1 MKKTSIILLII
12 FFILGCRETSEIHQQ
27 LVKADSLLYKNFVD
41 SANNVLKEIEPKT
54 QEDSAYFFVLKA
66 ETTYREGKNPDFNEI
81 NFSIKYYEKHSNNR
95 NLANA
100 YYYKACAFIIRDTLP
115 NKIFTFLKKAEQ
127 VAEKTSDNS
136 LKGKICSALAY
147 TNAIF
152 GELETALYYA
162 NKDYLY
168 AKRLNYRRDIAY
180 ALIRI
185 SAIYN
190 ELGKIDSSEYYI
202 LQCKTLINEVNNND
216 KAFIY
221 NLLGECFLCEN
232 TEAAKNY
239 FITALKYA
247 KIPMAYRN
255 LSKIYY
261 AKNDI
266 QNWKIYCDSASV
278 NVGYKDKIDI
288 LSDIAQ
294 TYYDDNN
301 FAAYKQTT
309 DKIIKTMNDWCNNEK
324 ENYSLEIQHKF
335 DYEKQ
340 KNDYQRKILV
350 YIVVLIVLIILV
362 FNGIIIYKRRMQTK
376 LETITELNGLKLSIL
391 EKGRIIYDKIN
402 NCQPIS
408 DDKNDW
414 INCVYYFYIKNSNAD
429 KILGIY
435 NDLTI
440 ADQIFIIADDFLKKA
455 DEDIANIFDIETVTV
470 RTRRSKLKKKLK

>member
-1 MKKTSIILLII
+1 MKKANVILLIT
-12 FFILGCRETSEIHQQ
+12 FLVVSCQEKSEVYQQ
-27 LVKADSLLYKNFVD
+27 LVHVDSLLYKNFVD
-41 SANNVLKEIEPKT
+41 SANNILSDIKLQT
-54 QEDSAYFFVLKA
+54 TRDSAYFFVLNA
-66 ETTYREGKNPDFNEI
+66 ETEYRQSKEMKVDKI
-81 NFSIKYYEKHSNNR
+81 NFSINYYNKHLDNR

-100 YYYKACAFIIRDTLP
+100 YYYWACAWLIRDSIS
-115 NKIFTFLKKAEQ
+115 NDVVMALKSAELI
-127 VAEKTSDNS
+127 AEKTTDNS
-136 LKGKICSALAY
+136 LKNKICSALAY
-147 TNAIF
+147 VNASV
-152 GELETALYYA
+152 GEKNAAL
-162 NKDYLY
+162 KY
-168 AKRLNYRRDIAY
+168 AKREYYYAKKINCRRDIAY
-180 ALIRI
+180 ALLRL
-185 SAIYN
+185 SEAYK
-190 ELGKIDSSEYYI
+190 EVEKIDSAEYYI
-202 LQCKTLINEVNNND
+202 LQCKNLAKEVNNND
-216 KAFIY
+216 KSFIY
-221 NLLGECFLCEN
+221 NLLGECFIDNDTKIAE
-232 TEAAKNY
+232 E
-239 FITALKYA
+239 FFRTALRYK
-247 KIPMAYRN
+247 KIPNAYNN
-255 LSKIYY
+255 LASIFYSKH
-261 AKNDI
+261 DTV
-266 QNWKIYCDSASV
+266 NWKKYCDSALA
-278 NVGYKDKIDI
+278 NAWYDIKITI

-294 TYYDDNN
+294 KNYEANN

-350 YIVVLIVLIILV
+350 YIVVLIVLIILA

-391 EKGRIIYDKIN
+391 ENGRIIYDKIN